1 MEYET
6 DSDESISRAVVTITS
21 RVENT
26 AINDLPPL
34 YESIDPDKLDA
45 MFAKQGQVH
54 VSFSYSDS
62 LIDIYNGEYLRA
74 ETT

>member
-6 DSDESISRAVVTITS
+6 DSDESISRAVVAITS

-34 YESIDPDKLDA
+34 YESIDPDKLDT
-45 MFAKQGQVH
+45 MFAKQAHVH
-54 VSFSYSDS
+54 VSFGYSDS